1 MPESKYYL
9 KFHIVGVDKFNN
21 PIDKKYKSI
30 RFMIDDIGDRCH
42 IYNRQTV
49 YKIINGYFKVSHNEI
64 RIYKIR
70 ELITKRNSVSTSI
83 TGLTQDTRG

>member
-9 KFHIVGVDKFNN
+9 KFHIVGLDKFNN

-70 ELITKRNSVSTSI
+70 ESLAKRPTNY
-83 TGLTQDTRG
+83 

>member
-1 MPESKYYL
+1 MPESKYYF
-9 KFHIVGVDKFNN
+9 KFHIVGKDKFDD

-70 ELITKRNSVSTSI
+70 ELITKRDSISTGI
-83 TGLTQDTRG
+83 TGLTENTRG

>member
-9 KFHIVGVDKFNN
+9 KFHIVGLDKFNN

>member
-9 KFHIVGVDKFNN
+9 KFHIVGLDKFNN

-30 RFMIDDIGDRCH
+30 RFMIDDIADRCH